1 MNVFEFMA
9 NFDKELQKYRFFFE
23 MNNKELLEF
32 IDI

>member
-9 NFDKELQKYRFFFE
+9 NFDKELQNYRFFFE